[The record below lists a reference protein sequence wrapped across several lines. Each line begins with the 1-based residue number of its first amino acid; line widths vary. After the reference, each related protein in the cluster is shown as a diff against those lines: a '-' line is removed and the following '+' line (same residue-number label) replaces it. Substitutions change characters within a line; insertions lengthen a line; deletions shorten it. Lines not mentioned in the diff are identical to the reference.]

1 MKRSLLIEGSALLY
15 KPARRPA
22 GFSYFIYCQTKPP
35 QGNKYKSLSLA
46 TY

>member
-15 KPARRPA
+15 KPTYGPA
-22 GFSYFIYCQTKPP
+22 GFSYFIYCQAKPL